1 MTALCNV
8 CEHTLGEPVYRSPS
22 DQSITSMAQIRPG
35 CTVVYLCE
43 RCGHLQTTPLPHLD
57 EYYDHDYHILVESED
72 EDQLYRIEPDGRKV
86 FRVEHQVETLL
97 SKVDLPQG
105 ARVLDFGCAKG
116 ATARRLVEQR
126 PDLRIHLF
134 DVSHDYEPFWH
145 HFADPDCCAMYEIP
159 DNWLGRFELIMS
171 YFVIEHIADPVASLR
186 QQATLLK
193 PGGVLHFI
201 VPNVYA
207 NSADLIVADHVNHLG
222 ESSLIELLDRA
233 KLRIDEIDGEAH
245 QSAWVVRAS
254 KAEPVSVPRPDV
266 DALRDQVTQMSEF
279 WSSLADRI
287 HVFEMQH
294 NGDTEAAIYGS
305 GFYGTFIASCLTRPQ
320 RVRCFLDRNP
330 YRQGKELMDR
340 PIVDPDGLDR
350 RINTVYVGLNPT
362 SAQQAIESI
371 SSWQDRDHAYF
382 YL

>member
-1 MTALCNV
+1 MGPMWRRMLRRLWQKGRRARDPSCAPGAKTPIVEQLEPRVLLSAA
-8 CEHTLGEPVYRSPS
+8 TLGDGISTFALDDADGDRVVFSLQGPGTADITLEHGASNHADVEHVELKGTTARSRLTIRVRPS
-22 DQSITSMAQIRPG
+22 GAGDG
-35 CTVVYLCE
+35 
-43 RCGHLQTTPLPHLD
+43 QTTLGT
-57 EYYDHDYHILVESED
+57 
-72 EDQLYRIEPDGRKV
+72 IEGHTV
-86 FRVEHQVETLL
+86 
-97 SKVDLPQG
+97 G
-105 ARVLDFGCAKG
+105 VLDMPG
-116 ATARRLVEQR
+116 V
-126 PDLRIHLF
+126 RIH
-134 DVSHDYEPFWH
+134 
-145 HFADPDCCAMYEIP
+145 
-159 DNWLGRFELIMS
+159 
-171 YFVIEHIADPVASLR
+171 
-186 QQATLLK
+186 
-193 PGGVLHFI
+193 GGVHLAGSLARFR
-201 VPNVYA
+201 A
-207 NSADLIVADHVNHLG
+207 EKLDAGADLIVADHVNHLG